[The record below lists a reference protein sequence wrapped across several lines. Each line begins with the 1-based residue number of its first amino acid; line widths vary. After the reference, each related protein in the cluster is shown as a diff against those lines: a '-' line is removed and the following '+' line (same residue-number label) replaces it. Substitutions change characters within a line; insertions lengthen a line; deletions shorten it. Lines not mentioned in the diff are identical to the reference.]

1 MWEHSSRWK
10 HTVGFFLLA
19 LFGAGCGD
27 SGTGQG
33 GVILIVDPSSTLI
46 VGVGSFTTLTVST
59 GTGDFVDPGEIDW
72 SSDDPGVAMVSDRGL
87 ITARARGA
95 ARITARWSG
104 SSATALIEVWIPVE
118 VDPSADGTSFLGRN
132 GYIEYLPGTLPFIL
146 SAPHGGTLTP
156 AEIPDRTFGVTV
168 TDRNTGRLAEQIRDA
183 FIVQTGAAPHLVIA
197 WLARIKLDPNREIVE
212 AAQGSPFAEN
222 AWDEFHGFIETAR
235 AWVEEEAGSGLF
247 VDLHGHG
254 HEINRLELG
263 YLTSGADLDMSDG
276 VLDAGNFAATSS
288 LKALVQ
294 STGGSFSELLRGPTS
309 LGALLTDEGVP
320 AVPSPADPT
329 PAGAPYFSGGFN
341 TARYGSR
348 DRGTVSGAQ
357 FELYFPG
364 IRDTEDNR
372 ALFSQRFARVIEAF
386 MTEHYGFF
394 RPGG

>member
-1 MWEHSSRWK
+1 MSEHSSIWRD
-10 HTVGFFLLA
+10 TVGILLLA
-19 LFGAGCGD
+19 LLVAGCGD

-33 GVILIVDPSSTLI
+33 AVVLVVGPSSTLM
-46 VGVGSFTTLTVST
+46 VGIGSFTTLTVST
-59 GTGDFVDPGEIDW
+59 EAGNFVDPGEVDW
-72 SSDDPGVAMVSDRGL
+72 SSAAPGVATVADRGL
-87 ITARARGA
+87 VRAQAGGIA
-95 ARITARWSG
+95 HITARWSG

-118 VDPSADGTSFLGRN
+118 VDPSADGTSFLGRK
-132 GYIEYLPGTLPFIL
+132 GYVEYLPGTLPFIL
-146 SAPHGGTLTP
+146 SAPHGGPLTP
-156 AEIPDRTFGVTV
+156 AEIPDRTFGVTL
-168 TDRNTGRLAEQIRDA
+168 TDRNTERMAEQIRDA
-183 FIVQTGAAPHLVIA
+183 FIARTEAAPHVIISR
-197 WLARIKLDPNREIVE
+197 LARIKLDPNREIVE

-235 AWVEEEAGSGLF
+235 AWVENELGSGLY

-254 HEINRLELG
+254 HEVNRLELG
-263 YLTSGADLDMSDG
+263 YLTSGTDLDVSNG

-294 STGGSFSELLRGPTS
+294 STGGSFSELLRGSTS

-341 TARYGSR
+341 IARYGSR
-348 DRGTVSGAQ
+348 DRGTVSGVQ
-357 FELYFPG
+357 FELHFPG
-364 IRDTEDNR
+364 MRDTEGNR